1 MLSENIETN
10 IIKYKMFEFN
20 KNKTLK
26 VLITYIKDNEII
38 EIKKSKVNLKKKN
51 ILSKEELADLL
62 INNKTLNNTTY
73 NAYRIMNFN
82 LSLEPEK
89 LENFLGNELFGEDDE
104 KDSDCGS
111 TSESDGEGEGDG
123 DRDYGH
129 DDGDKSYKQF
139 TNDYRNLADINVNDT
154 ISMFGN
160 LNMLMIILKK
170 RLPSKNQTRRKGK
183 SNSKSNSK
191 IKHVSC
197 NIKGRKTRKFL
208 Y

>member
-1 MLSENIETN
+1 MLSDNIESN
-10 IIKYKMFEFN
+10 IMKYKMFEFN
-20 KNKTLK
+20 KNRTLK
-26 VLITYIKDNEII
+26 VLITYIKDNEVI
-38 EIKKSKVNLKKKN
+38 EMKKSKVNLKNQN

-89 LENFLGNELFGEDDE
+89 LENFLGNELFGEDSDE
-104 KDSDCGS
+104 DSDEDS
-111 TSESDGEGEGDG
+111 AEDSDEEDF
-123 DRDYGH
+123 
-129 DDGDKSYKQF
+129 KQF
-139 TNDYRNLADINVNDT
+139 TNDYRNLADINLNDT
-154 ISMFGN
+154 ISMFRN

-170 RLPSKNQTRRKGK
+170 RLPSKNQTRKKGK
-183 SNSKSNSK
+183 SDSK

-197 NIKGRKTRKFL
+197 NIKRRKTRKFL

>member
-82 LSLEPEK
+82 LSLEPQK

-123 DRDYGH
+123 NQPQPLRVAH
-129 DDGDKSYKQF
+129 AVAAVSADGQPGQLRF
-139 TNDYRNLADINVNDT
+139 PHPAGLPVPQAAPRAQR
-154 ISMFGN
+154 
-160 LNMLMIILKK
+160 
-170 RLPSKNQTRRKGK
+170 RL
-183 SNSKSNSK
+183 
-191 IKHVSC
+191 
-197 NIKGRKTRKFL
+197 
-208 Y
+208 